1 MHIVVIFY
9 NIGGYHAARLRA
21 AYTVCQQ
28 QGWSLSA
35 IQVTD
40 NTNEHPWGDVEQEIT
55 FPLKTLLPVATTA
68 PSIDRSLSSTIAA
81 SVLPACLDALKP
93 DILAIPGWGFPV
105 SRAAL
110 GWCKRHRV
118 PTILM
123 SESKRD
129 DEKRQ
134 WWKEQLK
141 SWLYVR
147 KYDAALVGGKQ
158 HRDYLIELGFPSSR
172 IFLGYDAVDNDYF
185 AQKADLARQDPVA
198 ARHRQPLIP
207 SQPYLIAVTRFIKRK
222 NVPCLVK
229 AFAAYRQQVGQEQ
242 AWHLVLCGSGAEE
255 SLIRQLII
263 ENALNNCVHLPG
275 FISYQEIG
283 DWYGLANAFVHPAL
297 HEQWGL
303 VVNEACAA
311 QLPILGSR
319 TVGACHELLKDRQN
333 GLLFAPESQQD
344 ITRALLG
351 IHQLDLDSRI
361 KMGKCSQKIAAD
373 YNPKKFAWGFLNSIK
388 TVLLCCQN

>member
-21 AYTVCQQ
+21 ASVVCHQQ
-28 QGWSLSA
+28 NWSLTA
-35 IQVTD
+35 IQTTD
-40 NTNEHPWGDVEQEIT
+40 NTDEHPWGDVDQEIT
-55 FPLKTLLPVATTA
+55 FPVKTLLPVATTPA
-68 PSIDRSLSSTIAA
+68 STDRSLFSTAAA
-81 SVLPACLDALKP
+81 SILPTYLDALKP
-93 DILAIPGWGFPV
+93 DIVAIPGWGFPV
-105 SRAAL
+105 SRTAL
-110 GWCKRHRV
+110 AWCRRHSV

-123 SESKRD
+123 SESKSD

-158 HRDYLIELGFPSSR
+158 HRDYLIELGFPLSR
-172 IFLGYDAVDNDYF
+172 IFFGYDAVDNDYF
-185 AQKADLARQDPVA
+185 AQKADAARQDPVQ
-198 ARHRQPLIP
+198 ARHRQPQIP
-207 SQPYLIAVTRFIKRK
+207 TQPYFIAVTRFIQRK
-222 NVPCLVK
+222 NVPRLVK
-229 AFAAYRQQVGQEQ
+229 AFAAYRQQVGEEQ
-242 AWHLVLCGSGAEE
+242 AWHLVLCGSGAEA
-255 SLIRQLII
+255 SLIRQII
-263 ENALNNCVHLPG
+263 RENSLNQCVHLPG

-311 QLPILGSR
+311 GLPILGSR
-319 TVGACHELLKDRQN
+319 TVGACNELLQEGQN
-333 GLLFAPESQQD
+333 GLLFAPDSQED
-344 ITRALLG
+344 LTRALLS

-361 KMGKCSQKIAAD
+361 RMGQCSQKIAAD
-373 YNPKKFAWGFLNSIK
+373 YSPEKFAWGLLDSIK
-388 TVLLCCQN
+388 TSLLRSQI